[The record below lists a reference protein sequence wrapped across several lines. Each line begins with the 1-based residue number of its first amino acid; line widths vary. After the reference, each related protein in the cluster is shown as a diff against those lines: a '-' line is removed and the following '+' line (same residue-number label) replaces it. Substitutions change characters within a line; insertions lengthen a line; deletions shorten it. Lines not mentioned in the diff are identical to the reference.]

1 MLNLLA
7 RIGFAALVA
16 LPVYAQAETGDAPSV
31 PDRNPFRAKSPATAE
46 QPAAKPA
53 LPGDQPT
60 VAWSDDEIAA
70 AKLDCAKLLSSVT
83 LDYQPLPPLKEGICG
98 APAPILV
105 KSIAGVAIE
114 PSATMTCALASGVAT
129 WISKT
134 LQPQA
139 KAMLGTQV
147 VKLRNASSYACR
159 NRYGGET
166 TPLSEHALANALDVS
181 EFVFASGETVTVL
194 ASWPRVA
201 NAPKPPEPSE
211 TTGSIV
217 PAQAA
222 SPRAIEAVEVTRAK
236 ASASSNP
243 FAVSVKAKTNPFVVP
258 TAIVKAPPPTPPDE
272 AVAPQAP
279 SEASKAELK
288 SRFVKAVHDD
298 ACLTF
303 GTVLGP
309 EANEAHKNHFHL
321 DMKARRRNAF
331 CE

>member
-46 QPAAKPA
+46 QPPAKPA

-70 AKLDCAKLLSSVT
+70 AKLDCAKLLSGVT
-83 LDYQPLPPLKEGICG
+83 LDYQPLPPLREGICG

-134 LQPQA
+134 VQPQA
-139 KAMLGTQV
+139 KTMLGTQV
-147 VKLRNASSYACR
+147 VKLHNATSYACR

-201 NAPKPPEPSE
+201 NAPKPPLPSE
-211 TTGSIV
+211 TTESIV

-222 SPRAIEAVEVTRAK
+222 SPKAIEAVKVTRAK
-236 ASASSNP
+236 ASVSSNP
-243 FAVSVKAKTNPFVVP
+243 FAVSIKAKTNPFVVP
-258 TAIVKAPPPTPPDE
+258 TAVVKAPPPTPSAE
-272 AVAPQAP
+272 AVAPKAP
-279 SEASKAELK
+279 PEAELK